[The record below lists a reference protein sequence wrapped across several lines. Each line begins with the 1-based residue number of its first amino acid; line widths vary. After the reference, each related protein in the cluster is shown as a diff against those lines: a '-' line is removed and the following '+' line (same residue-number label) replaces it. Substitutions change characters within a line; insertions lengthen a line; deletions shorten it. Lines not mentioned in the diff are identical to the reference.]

1 MEKSEIAR
9 EILAYLADHPDAQ
22 DTLEGIV
29 EWWILESRIK
39 LKIAFIKEILTELVD
54 KGLVLEI
61 NHDYS
66 RIGYRMNQTKIAE
79 IRALTCREE

>member
-29 EWWILESRIK
+29 EWWILESKVR
-39 LKIAFIKEILTELVD
+39 LQIAIIKEILNELVD
-54 KGLVLEI
+54 KEFILEV
-61 NHDYS
+61 NHDYT
-66 RIGYRMNQTKIAE
+66 RIRYRMNQSKSDE
-79 IRALTCREE
+79 IGALICRED